1 MRTTTASLGLL
12 LVAAFA
18 CADGIAQIHSTS
30 MRPSLVALQVGNLDA
45 SVRWY
50 TTYLGFQ
57 QKEKRDF
64 PDQKLKLAI
73 LNLQDF
79 DIELVEN
86 AKTLRKAEA
95 LSGKATDITGF
106 AKVTFT
112 VDNVAA
118 LFQLLTDKGADFAVK
133 LRPSNIR
140 PGEQSFVVLDNEGNW
155 LQFVGKK

>member
-1 MRTTTASLGLL
+1 MRTKAALGLL
-12 LVAAFA
+12 LLVAYG
-18 CADGIAQIHSTS
+18 CTDGIAQTASPS

-57 QKEKRDF
+57 QKERRDF
-64 PDQKLKLAI
+64 PDHQLKLAI

-112 VDNVAA
+112 VDNVAG
-118 LFQLLTDKGADFAVK
+118 LFRELSDKGADFAVK
-133 LRPSNIR
+133 LRASNIR